1 MNKPSAI
8 ICVTGSELTR
18 GETHDLNGPFLG
30 THLTTLGVDIR
41 EIRVVPDDRDLLAQT
56 FVHAMENTDITI
68 VSGGLGPTAD
78 DHTVRVLAEV
88 LGKRVVQDPEAERRM
103 VERARDRRPGQRIPD
118 NYVKQAEVV
127 ESCKVLLNPTGLAP
141 GTLVETR
148 RGFLVV
154 LPGVPREL
162 RDMYLQLVEPEIKE
176 RFDLAPPRIFRVKI
190 YGHGE
195 SWVEERI
202 QNLELDFSR
211 FEYGISARPGE
222 LMIKC
227 ISHRPE
233 DHAYV
238 DHFREVLMTEFG
250 EDLVI
255 LEEGLFDSS
264 GKPQEV
270 QHARLVHE
278 LLLESGRTLATVE
291 SCTGGLVA
299 KLLTDHAGSS
309 QYFLGSIVAYDNRIK
324 EEIVG
329 VDHETLERDGAVADS
344 TCRALALGAK
354 RKFGADYGIGI
365 TGIAGPDGGSD
376 EKPVGTVYVGVA
388 YPGEASVTKVE
399 KHLFWG
405 QRTNV
410 RTLAAVRSLDLVR
423 RDLEARTTSR

>member
-1 MNKPSAI
+1 MNKPTAI

-30 THLTTLGVDIR
+30 THLTTLGVDVR
-41 EIRVVPDDRDLLAQT
+41 EIRAVPDEPELLAET
-56 FVHAMENTDITI
+56 FAHAMEHADITI

-78 DHTVRVLAEV
+78 DHTVRVLAHA
-88 LGKRVVQDPEAERRM
+88 LGKKYVRDPEAERRM
-103 VERARDRRPGQRIPD
+103 LERARERRPGQRVPD
-118 NYVKQAEVV
+118 NYIKQAEVV
-127 ESCKVLLNPTGLAP
+127 EGCKVLLNPTGLAP
-141 GTLVETR
+141 GSLVETS
-148 RGFLVV
+148 RGFIVV

-162 RDMYLQLVEPEIKE
+162 RDMYHQLVEPEIEE
-176 RFDLAPPRIFRVKI
+176 RFHVAPPRIFRAKI

-202 QNLELDFSR
+202 QSLKLDFAR

-227 ISHRPE
+227 IAHRHE
-233 DHAYV
+233 NHGYV
-238 DHFREVLMTEFG
+238 DEFREILKTEFG
-250 EDLVI
+250 EDLVL
-255 LEEGLFDSS
+255 LEEGLFDAS
-264 GKPQEV
+264 GKPRVV
-270 QHARLVHE
+270 QHARLEHE

-309 QYFLGSIVAYDNRIK
+309 RYFLGSIVAYHNRIK
-324 EEIVG
+324 EQLVG
-329 VDHETLERDGAVADS
+329 VDGATLESDGAVAES
-344 TCRALALGAK
+344 TCRALALGA
-354 RKFGADYGIGI
+354 REKFGADYGIGI

-376 EKPVGTVYVGVA
+376 EKPVGTVFVGVA
-388 YPGEASVTKVE
+388 YPGDGERAHIE

-423 RDLEARTTSR
+423 RDLERL